1 MLRWLLPESISDIL
15 PSEARK
21 IEDLRRR
28 LLDLFQRHG
37 YELVVPPLLEY
48 VDALLT
54 GVGGDLDL
62 RTFKLVDQASGRML
76 GLRADMTPQVARIDA
91 HLLNRHGVVRLCYA
105 GSVLHARA
113 AGPFATREPQQLGAE
128 LYGHAGLE
136 ADLEVIDL
144 AMASMQAAGV
154 GRPRLDLSHVGI
166 VRALL
171 EHAPGLSEDAL
182 LPLLVQKDQPALQ
195 ELLDGP
201 IAVDTRVRDAL
212 LRLPSLYG
220 APGGA
225 DGVLAAAARVLPDL
239 PGVHAALGDLKRL
252 VGSAQLAR
260 MSDVEVT
267 LDLADLRGYRYHNA
281 TTFAVYVAGQ
291 PDSVARGGRYDNAG
305 RMFGR
310 ARPATGF
317 SLELRELA
325 GLQQDAPPVAA
336 VRAPWADRADLAEAV
351 ARLRA
356 DGQIVVQMLPGHEHE
371 HQEFACD
378 RELVEGPAGW
388 TVQPL
393 KR

>member
-21 IEDLRRR
+21 LEDLRRR
-28 LLDLFQRHG
+28 LLDLFQRYG
-37 YELVVPPLLEY
+37 YELVMPPLLEY

-54 GVGGDLDL
+54 GVGGELDL
-62 RTFKLVDQASGRML
+62 RTFKLIDQSSGRML

-91 HLLNRHGVVRLCYA
+91 HLLNRQGVVRLCYA

-113 AGPFATREPQQLGAE
+113 AGPFATREPHQLGAE

-144 AMASMQAAGV
+144 AMASIQAAGV
-154 GRPRLDLSHVGI
+154 TRPRLDLSHVGI

-171 EHAPGLSEDAL
+171 AHAPGLSEDTL
-182 LPLLVQKDQPALQ
+182 LPLLVQKDQPALR

-212 LRLPSLYG
+212 LRLTSLYG

-225 DGVLAAAARVLPDL
+225 DGVLAAAGRSLPDL
-239 PGVHAALGDLKRL
+239 PGVHAALDDLKRL

-260 MSDVEVT
+260 WSNVDVA

-325 GLQQDAPPVAA
+325 GLQSDARPAAA

-356 DGQIVVQMLPGHEHE
+356 DGQIVVQLLPGHEHE